1 MTILA
6 ACILGVLV
14 LALATCTLAV
24 LAIEAASTDAELHV
38 TQDFRRTIWEERE
51 ALRLLRARYARGE
64 VTPEEYRRLAYE
76 LVEGEAA

>member
-1 MTILA
+1 MTVMA

-14 LALATCTLAV
+14 LALAACTLAV
-24 LAIEAASTDAELHV
+24 LAIEAASTDAEVHV
-38 TQDFRRTIWEERE
+38 RQDLRRVIWQERE

-76 LVEGEAA
+76 LTEGEAA

>member
-14 LALATCTLAV
+14 LALAACSLAV

-38 TQDFRRTIWEERE
+38 TQDFRRAIWAERD